1 MKAGHGKFFGIEEVK
16 QKMLESGREL
26 FSDQKKN
33 GGRMNIWLEYFKFK
47 DTNRNN
53 SHAQFKEQAKW
64 VEPDP
69 KKV

>member
-1 MKAGHGKFFGIEEVK
+1 
-16 QKMLESGREL
+16 
-26 FSDQKKN
+26 
-33 GGRMNIWLEYFKFK
+33 MNIWIEYFKFK
-47 DTNRNN
+47 DNRNN